1 MKPREN
7 LPEPVL
13 QRLILARLNT
23 IDGVRVWRA
32 NTGAARTRGGRVV
45 RFGVPGQADLTGLIR
60 GGRRLEVEVKGPTG
74 RVSLEQE
81 AFGELIMSLGGIW
94 VIARSLDDA
103 LVPVM
108 EAVR

>member
-13 QRLILARLNT
+13 QRLILARLNAL
-23 IDGVRVWRA
+23 DGVRVWRA
-32 NTGAARTRGGRVV
+32 NTGAARTHRGRIV
-45 RFGVPGQADLTGLIR
+45 RFGVPGQADITGLIR

-74 RVSLEQE
+74 RVSPEQE
-81 AFGELIMSLGGIW
+81 AFGALIVSLGGIYL
-94 VIARSLDDA
+94 IARTLDDA
-103 LVPVM
+103 LIPVM

>member
-23 IDGVRVWRA
+23 IDGVRAWRA
-32 NTGAARTRGGRVV
+32 NTGAARMNGGRVV
-45 RFGVPGQADLTGLIR
+45 RFGIPGQADITGLLR

-74 RVSLEQE
+74 RISPEQE
-81 AFGELIMSLGGIW
+81 SFGELIVSLGGLYL
-94 VIARSLDDA
+94 VCRSLDDA
-103 LVPVM
+103 LIPVM